1 MSVNKQDIARES
13 IDAILQDNFSNDL
26 LPVETE
32 SKLPAFN
39 STQPMNY
46 GELKNKSV
54 NKAKRLMNSLLNFY
68 LTEELID
75 KNEYIAAR
83 AKIEMGTMANL
94 IQQMEISERAITLLM
109 TDIDGGNASP
119 RMFEVLA
126 GLQKTMLEI
135 MKHQTL
141 QILATEESMKKLK
154 RDIDIYEDDSTGKK
168 QKQISSGNGNI
179 VRGSRDLMREIQEE
193 LGEETEE

>member
-1 MSVNKQDIARES
+1 
-13 IDAILQDNFSNDL
+13 
-26 LPVETE
+26 
-32 SKLPAFN
+32 
-39 STQPMNY
+39 
-46 GELKNKSV
+46 
-54 NKAKRLMNSLLNFY
+54 MNSLLNFY
-68 LTEELID
+68 LSEELIE

-154 RDIDIYEDDSTGKK
+154 RDIDIYEDDSSTPK
-168 QKQISSGNGNI
+168 KQISAGNGNI
-179 VRGSRDLMREIQEE
+179 IRGSRDLMREIQEE
-193 LGEETEE
+193 LGDETE

>member
-1 MSVNKQDIARES
+1 MSAKQDIARES

-26 LPVETE
+26 LPIEAE

-39 STQPMNY
+39 STQPANY
-46 GELKNKSV
+46 TELKSKSV

-68 LTEELID
+68 LSEELIE

-154 RDIDIYEDDSTGKK
+154 RDIDIYEDDSSTPK
-168 QKQISSGNGNI
+168 KQISAGNGNI
-179 VRGSRDLMREIQEE
+179 IRGSRDLMREIQEE
-193 LGEETEE
+193 LGDETE

>member
-1 MSVNKQDIARES
+1 MNTKQDIARES

-26 LPVETE
+26 LPTETE
-32 SKLPAFN
+32 SVLPAFN
-39 STQPMNY
+39 STKPANY
-46 GELKNKSV
+46 VELKSKSV

-68 LTEELID
+68 LSEELIE

-154 RDIDIYEDDSTGKK
+154 RDIDIYEDDASGSK
-168 QKQISSGNGNI
+168 KQISAGNGNI
-179 VRGSRDLMREIQEE
+179 IRGSRDLMREIQEE
-193 LGEETEE
+193 LGEETE